1 MKRITVFCG
10 MIAVLMASCGTVDV
24 QANKIK
30 EIRKENKKMGKS
42 TPAVFISRE
51 EIDRREIEKQEANT
65 NVIVIRDEIFIPVD
79 SQTQRPL
86 SRDQVVQ
93 KSMQEAMVTPQ
104 NFIGGT
110 QFYDYNEYKQ
120 YPVVCKILSLS
131 VIQLE
136 NGEVPIGVPY
146 LSDTLR
152 WEITGEVWN
161 TADGLSVQLIMIKP
175 LESGLTTNM
184 ILVTNQR
191 IYQFV
196 LNSTRDSYMPM
207 VKFRYANTQQ
217 KFITAETLQRETE
230 PRNSKREDQ
239 DQYTSYNYRIVSGWA
254 ISGWF
259 KPVWKP
265 VEAWDDGQKT
275 YIRLPR
281 GVLQNEYPTVF
292 ENSRYIINYRV
303 SENVMVLDKLISEV
317 TLRLNGKRVRV
328 IKNKGEAEDLRRYVK
343 RGAEVSGEV
352 PPLRNGVHFEIK
364 SLQGKTDVLWVPEKV
379 IEYDGETH
387 IFFREN
393 ALKDGVLQIIDE
405 KRNHVEYR
413 EMGNI
418 ITIPMVIKKVQLA
431 FDGQS
436 VIITRK

>member
-1 MKRITVFCG
+1 
-10 MIAVLMASCGTVDV
+10 VDV
-24 QANKIK
+24 QAKKIK
-30 EIRKENKKMGKS
+30 EIRKENKKMGRS

-51 EIDRREIEKQEANT
+51 EIDKREIEKQEANT
-65 NVIVIRDEIFIPVD
+65 NVIIIRDEIFIPVD
-79 SQTQRPL
+79 SQTQKPL

-93 KSMQEAMVTPQ
+93 KSMQEAIVTPQ

-207 VKFRYANTQQ
+207 VKFRYPTQ
-217 KFITAETLQRETE
+217 KRFITAETIQRETE
-230 PRNSKREDQ
+230 QREREQ
-239 DQYTSYNYRIVSGWA
+239 EEMGQFTSYNYRIVSGWV

-259 KPVWKP
+259 KPVWQP
-265 VEAWDDGQKT
+265 LEAWDDGHKT

-281 GVLQNEYPTVF
+281 GVLQKEYPTVF
-292 ENSRYIINYRV
+292 EGSRYIINYRV
-303 SENVMVLDKLISEV
+303 SENVMILDKLISEV

-343 RGAEVSGEV
+343 RETEVSGEM
-352 PPLRNGVHFEIK
+352 PQFKNGVHFEVK
-364 SLQGKTDVLWVPEKV
+364 SLTGKGDTSWVPEKV
-379 IEYDGETH
+379 IEHDGETH
-387 IFFREN
+387 IFF
-393 ALKDGVLQIIDE
+393 KDDPFSGGVLQIIDAQ
-405 KRNHVEYR
+405 RNPVEYHK
-413 EMGNI
+413 MGNI
-418 ITIPMVIKKVQLA
+418 VTIPMVIKTVQLTY
-431 FDGQS
+431 DGQS
-436 VIITRK
+436 LIITRK